1 VTTGPRAGHR
11 PRPPHVTT
19 GVIMLRFV
27 VAAAALAIA
36 GGTAAAEGEF
46 GVLKVAPGV
55 EETYYNCTAC
65 HSELLVAQQGL
76 SRERWADLLVWMR
89 EEQGMHEIP
98 ADELKTI
105 LDYLAEHYNTDR
117 PNFPR

>member
-1 VTTGPRAGHR
+1 MH
-11 PRPPHVTT
+11 
-19 GVIMLRFV
+19 RFV
-27 VAAAALAIA
+27 LAACALVAQSGSAVAD
-36 GGTAAAEGEF
+36 GEF

-76 SRERWADLLVWMR
+76 TRERWADLLVWMR

-98 ADELKTI
+98 KDELNTI

>member
-1 VTTGPRAGHR
+1 
-11 PRPPHVTT
+11 
-19 GVIMLRFV
+19 MLRFV
-27 VAAAALAIA
+27 L
-36 GGTAAAEGEF
+36 TAAAFIAWSGIALAEDEF

-76 SRERWADLLVWMR
+76 TRARWAKLMVWMR

-98 ADELKTI
+98 EDELNTI